1 MKNETSEIDVL
12 VIGAGLSGLVAAY
25 NILEKQSTLKVII
38 LEETDRAGGQID
50 KIGDIELIRFVS
62 ETNYHI
68 VNLCKELGVKLKR
81 KTLIDKKLK
90 RCWQIDIGFLSKLAK
105 FELNRFMN
113 EIDLICIDYYL
124 SERYNHILLTKFIYR
139 SISL

>member
-38 LEETDRAGGQID
+38 LEETDRIGGQID

-62 ETNYHI
+62 ESNYHI
-68 VNLCKELGVKLKR
+68 VNLCNELGIKLKR

-90 RCWQIDIGFLSKLAK
+90 RCWKIDMGFLSKLAK
-105 FELNRFMN
+105 FELSRFMN
-113 EIDLICIDYYL
+113 EIDLICIDYYS
-124 SERYNHILLTKFIYR
+124 SERYINTIF
-139 SISL
+139 